1 MTEKFTPILNKMKTM
16 KKNVKMISCDNTD
29 EKKNIEEN
37 CAENPNEINFEFTS
51 PEPPHKNG

>member
-1 MTEKFTPILNKMKTM
+1 M

-29 EKKNIEEN
+29 EKKNIEDN